1 MSSQHKKNKVRNAYA
16 WGGALK
22 HKGAH
27 LKGFLFFTSAQRR
40 ANNKFDIQN
49 ENETA

>member
-22 HKGAH
+22 HKGPH
-27 LKGFLFFTSAQRR
+27 MKGFLFFTSAQRR
-40 ANNKFDIQN
+40 ANNKF
-49 ENETA
+49 EKTEEE